1 MTFGFQDVNLCLR
14 KSLVLN
20 SMRIIGCRFK
30 IPKPP
35 QPDSIHNLCW
45 FNAHFAPRI
54 QDTQTQDKLSGGY
67 ELKPTVPF
75 SHQQVSKYQV
85 INVVNLIYGNIFCVG
100 RGNRHFDLYCRRNR
114 PIHFSVERW
123 KRRGLRKK
131 KWTERCLFPAR
142 VGIFIL

>member
-85 INVVNLIYGNIFCVG
+85 INVVNLIYGNIFWMV
-100 RGNRHFDLYCRRNR
+100 LYGCYNLIISQFIPENLIGFVPSVSSQRCAVSSFRRRN
-114 PIHFSVERW
+114 S
-123 KRRGLRKK
+123 
-131 KWTERCLFPAR
+131 A
-142 VGIFIL
+142 